1 MTQPTNDNVVET
13 SHTSS
18 SDSTASAHG
27 HVRPAEPHWESVI
40 DSATG

>member
-1 MTQPTNDNVVET
+1 MTPSANDNVVET

-40 DSATG
+40 DSATD

>member
-18 SDSTASAHG
+18 DSTATAYG

-40 DSATG
+40 DSATD